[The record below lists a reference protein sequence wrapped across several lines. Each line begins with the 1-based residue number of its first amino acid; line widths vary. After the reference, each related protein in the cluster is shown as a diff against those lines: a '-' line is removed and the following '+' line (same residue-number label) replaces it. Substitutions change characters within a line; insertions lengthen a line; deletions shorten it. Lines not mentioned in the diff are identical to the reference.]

1 MLDFTYFCSNM
12 YIKVQT
18 RLKADASGKTH
29 YASYPRLYE
38 SYRDSDGRVRQRY
51 LLPLNLDDLP
61 SHKDRNTMCRVLNDM
76 VGNGPAIQFEDTPV
90 YHKAVE
96 VYHQLAAKGLLGQVR
111 KTEEENRRVQ
121 ASALIE
127 KTVKNV
133 NSRQVGGEYVC
144 LQTLKCL
151 GLRDF
156 LSSRHWTEDQINLA
170 MIQIAAR
177 ALYPYSENKTVR
189 YLRDNSSLCGF
200 FDMDLKKIMKDKLY
214 KSALDLYG
222 IHHDI
227 EDFLHKKV
235 CNMFSL
241 KDTVYLFDL
250 TNGYMESTRLTDLR
264 QYGRSKEKRS
274 DCPIVVLGAV
284 VNTDGFLV
292 RTQMF
297 SGNTGDCA
305 TMQDIMNDLDKS
317 LKGDHKKIVVM
328 DAGISTADNLKWLR
342 DHNYDYITVRRGGS
356 TDDYK
361 VDGTGVVTVED
372 TRKQPIQIQFARIEG
387 EDDTLL
393 LVDSHAKTLKEKSM
407 YDKAASCYEDGL
419 KAILK
424 GISTKGG
431 TKKRDRVIERLGR
444 LKERY
449 SSVQN
454 DYEVTFTY
462 SEKDVVTA
470 MTWKKKNGKEQFRAN
485 IEGKYLVQT
494 TLKGCS
500 EQQIWSYYN
509 VIRRVES
516 VFECL
521 KSDLDIRPVY
531 HQNDEAVKAHFH
543 LAILAYWIVST
554 AQYQLRQQ
562 GVNHTWREIRRIAS
576 TQVVVSTTA
585 TRCDGNRT
593 EIRQCTE
600 PEEQLDGLY
609 RLLKLKNPPLKRTV
623 KICVVHSEEIKK
635 IDT

>member
-1 MLDFTYFCSNM
+1 M
-12 YIKVQT
+12 YIKAQT
-18 RLKADASGKTH
+18 RLKADASGKMH

-61 SHKDRNTMCRVLNDM
+61 SHKDCNTMCRVLNDM
-76 VGNGPAIQFEDTPV
+76 VVNGPAIQFEDTPV
-90 YHKAVE
+90 YHKALE

-133 NSRQVGGEYVC
+133 NPRQVGGEYVC
-144 LQTLKCL
+144 LETLKRL

-156 LSSRHWTEDQINLA
+156 LSSKHWTEDQTNLA

-177 ALYPYSENKTVR
+177 ALYPYSENKTVK
-189 YLRDNSSLCGF
+189 YLRDNSSLCEF
-200 FDMDLKKIMKDKLY
+200 FGKDPRQITKDKLY
-214 KSALDLYG
+214 KSALDLYS
-222 IHHDI
+222 IHRDI
-227 EDFLHKKV
+227 EDYLHRRV

-250 TNGYMESTRLTDLR
+250 TNGYMESTRLTELR
-264 QYGRSKEKRS
+264 QYGRTKEKRS

-292 RTQMF
+292 RTQIF
-297 SGNTGDCA
+297 PGNTADCA
-305 TMQDIMNDLDKS
+305 SMQDIMTDLDNS
-317 LKGDHKKIVVM
+317 LQGEHDKVVVM
-328 DAGISTADNLKWLR
+328 DAGISTSDNLKWLR
-342 DHNYDYITVRRGGS
+342 EHGYDYITVRRGGS

-361 VDGTGVVTVED
+361 ITGTHVVTVED
-372 TRKQPIQIQFARIEG
+372 IKKQPIQIQFAQIEG
-387 EDDTLL
+387 ESDSLL

-407 YDKAASCYEDGL
+407 YDKATSRFEDGL
-419 KAILK
+419 KAILR
-424 GISTKGG
+424 GITSKGG
-431 TKKRDRVIERLGR
+431 TKNRDKVNERLGR
-444 LKERY
+444 LKERF

-454 DYEVTFTY
+454 DYDIQFTY
-462 SEKDVVTA
+462 DDKGTATA
-470 MTWKKKNGKEQFRAN
+470 MTWKKKDGKEQFRAN
-485 IEGKYLVQT
+485 SEGKYLVQT
-494 TLKGCS
+494 SLKGHT
-500 EQQIWSYYN
+500 EKQIWEYYN
-509 VIRRVES
+509 VIRKVET

-521 KSDLDIRPVY
+521 KSDLDMRPVY

-543 LAILAYWIVST
+543 LAILAYWVVST
-554 AQYQLRQQ
+554 ARYQLRQQ
-562 GVNHTWREIRRIAS
+562 GVSHTWREIRRIAS

-585 TRCDGNRT
+585 TRCDGNKT

-600 PEEQLDGLY
+600 PDEQLSELY

-623 KICVVHSEEIKK
+623 KICVVHFDESKK
-635 IDT
+635 NDT